1 MEIIEIPQPHDSLF
15 KKGMV
20 SLTVAKDFLHGS
32 LPVDMQQI
40 INWDTLRHTNRS
52 YVKEQLKQVHTDLVF
67 ASRSQDDTVYVYC
80 LIEHQSTPDPLL
92 PFRIE
97 QYGMALMNDHLETG
111 YGQLPIV
118 IKMCIY
124 AGKQTPYPY
133 SMDYYDCF
141 ENPELARK
149 YMGRPPILIDLSVL
163 SEEELARHGQADLL
177 QILLKQGIKRQFL
190 AWIKKNPDK
199 IRLLLKRDYGMSG
212 IYYMLGVEEKNSGAE
227 IIEAI
232 VNIAPEKKEEVMT
245 AAQELRAEG
254 RVEGVAEG
262 RVEGVAEGRVEGVA
276 EGRVQGQQE
285 TLRATIGRMY
295 QRGLDMD
302 TIADFT
308 GLSATE
314 VKHFA

>member
-32 LPVDMQQI
+32 LPVDIQQI

-52 YVKEQLKQVHTDLVF
+52 YVKEQLKQLHTDLVF

-80 LIEHQSTPDPLL
+80 LI
-92 PFRIE
+92 
-97 QYGMALMNDHLETG
+97 
-111 YGQLPIV
+111 
-118 IKMCIY
+118 
-124 AGKQTPYPY
+124 
-133 SMDYYDCF
+133 
-141 ENPELARK
+141 
-149 YMGRPPILIDLSVL
+149 
-163 SEEELARHGQADLL
+163 
-177 QILLKQGIKRQFL
+177 
-190 AWIKKNPDK
+190 
-199 IRLLLKRDYGMSG
+199 
-212 IYYMLGVEEKNSGAE
+212 MLGVEEKNSGAE

-245 AAQELRAEG
+245 AAQKLRAEG
-254 RVEGVAEG
+254 RVEGVVEGRAEG
-262 RVEGVAEGRVEGVA
+262 VVEGRAEGRVEGVA

-285 TLRATIGRMY
+285 ALRATIGRMY
-295 QRGLDMD
+295 QRGLDMN